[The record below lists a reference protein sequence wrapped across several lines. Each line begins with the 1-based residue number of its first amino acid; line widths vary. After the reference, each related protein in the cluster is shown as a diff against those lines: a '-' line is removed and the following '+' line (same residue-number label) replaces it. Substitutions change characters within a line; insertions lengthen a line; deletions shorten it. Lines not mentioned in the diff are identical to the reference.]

1 MSQQG
6 ILTII
11 SGFSGSGKGTIVRE
25 LMAQH
30 PDEFALSISATT
42 RAPREGEKEGVSYFF
57 KSREAFEQMILQDE
71 LLEYAQYVD
80 NYYGT
85 PRAYVDRQLAA
96 GKNVILEIEV
106 QGAMKIREKYPDTL
120 LLFVT
125 PPSAEELKQRLV
137 GRDTETAEVILSRLS
152 RAYEEADGCEAYDYL
167 VINDRLD
174 ACVRQ
179 VYDLIQNEK
188 HRMVYNMDRIHR
200 IKEELRAFSKGEH

>member
-137 GRDTETAEVILSRLS
+137 GRDT
-152 RAYEEADGCEAYDYL
+152 
-167 VINDRLD
+167 
-174 ACVRQ
+174 
-179 VYDLIQNEK
+179 
-188 HRMVYNMDRIHR
+188 
-200 IKEELRAFSKGEH
+200 

>member
-1 MSQQG
+1 LSHQG
-6 ILTII
+6 ILTIL

-25 LMAQH
+25 LLAQH
-30 PDEFALSISATT
+30 PDEFALSVSATT
-42 RAPREGEKEGVSYFF
+42 RAPREGEKEGISYFF
-57 KSREAFEQMILQDE
+57 KSKEEFEQMILQDE

-80 NYYGT
+80 HYYGT

-137 GRDTETAEVILSRLS
+137 GRDTETADVILSRLS

-167 VINDRLD
+167 IINDQLD
-174 ACVRQ
+174 TCVRQ
-179 VYDLIQNEK
+179 VYDLIKNEK
-188 HRMVYNMDRIHR
+188 HRMIYNMDRIRR